1 MTLPSSGTITIAQIA
16 AEFGGD
22 APHSLSEYYRG
33 GSLVTSN
40 NTSVPTSGA
49 IALTNFYG
57 AVKQIFYAAT
67 GGNSV
72 TTDGDYKYH
81 AFTGSG
87 TFAIQ
92 TAGNA
97 AGGTIDYMV
106 TAGGGGSGIDNSGC
120 GGAGGMVRVTGA
132 TKSVASYNI
141 VIGAGGAGAINDY
154 SGTGSQG
161 ANSTGLGSTATGG
174 GHGSNFNAGAG
185 GDGVYV

>member
-33 GSLVTSN
+33 GSYVTAN
-40 NTSVPTSGA
+40 NTNVPTSGT
-49 IALTNFYG
+49 IALSDFYS

-67 GGNSV
+67 GGTI
-72 TTDGDYKYH
+72 TTSGDYKYH

-106 TAGGGGSGIDNSGC
+106 TAGGGGSGIDN
-120 GGAGGMVRVTGA
+120 
-132 TKSVASYNI
+132 
-141 VIGAGGAGAINDY
+141 
-154 SGTGSQG
+154 
-161 ANSTGLGSTATGG
+161 
-174 GHGSNFNAGAG
+174 
-185 GDGVYV
+185 